1 MDMPQEVPAAF
12 RTSAFRTSAVRPG
25 PLGLVAEALDEVRSR
40 HRLIR
45 YLAQADLKKKG
56 TDTLFGNV
64 WWILDP
70 LLQMA
75 VYVILV
81 TLIFQRSVPD
91 YPLFV
96 FAAILPWKWFTTAI
110 GDAIASVSG
119 QDRLIKQIKFPK
131 IVLPSAVM
139 LAGVAQ
145 FAFGLVPLVAM
156 LVLMYPARISP
167 MLVFVPLVAA
177 VQFVFTVGLGL
188 LLAAVNVFFRDV
200 GILARHVLRL
210 WFYLSPALYGAAV
223 VAEVGDSQPIIA
235 TLMRLNP
242 FYTILESYR
251 QAIYGGAVPDLAAL
265 AVVLIASVG
274 LLLVGVVFFKR
285 LEPAFAKVL

>member
-1 MDMPQEVPAAF
+1 MDMPQEAPAAF
-12 RTSAFRTSAVRPG
+12 RTSAFRTSAARPG
-25 PLGLVAEALDEVRSR
+25 PLGLVAEALHEVRSR

-139 LAGVAQ
+139 LAGIAQ
-145 FAFGLVPLVAM
+145 FAFGLTPLAAM

-167 MLVFVPLVAA
+167 MLVFIPVVAA

-210 WFYLSPALYGAAV
+210 WFYLSPALYGAA
-223 VAEVGDSQPIIA
+223 
-235 TLMRLNP
+235 
-242 FYTILESYR
+242 
-251 QAIYGGAVPDLAAL
+251 AVPDLAAL
-265 AVVLIASVG
+265 AVVLIGSVG